1 MPLVIVFDLSMK
13 MAYPESGTR
22 DVPATK
28 PTDLASQVFNH
39 PHFVPAW
46 IFFLLLLLI
55 FVSFPIQRILLV
67 LWVYGREGY
76 FHQGIRVLPG
86 KPVRFSDGILVPQEI
101 DIVTGFGMFAVTVFG
116 LSFAL
121 YFALRLYECWFGNR
135 HERDR

>member
-1 MPLVIVFDLSMK
+1 MK
-13 MAYPESGTR
+13 MAYPASEAQNGR
-22 DVPATK
+22 ATK
-28 PTDLASQVFNH
+28 PADLASRVFNH

-76 FHQGIRVLPG
+76 SHQGIRVLPG

-121 YFALRLYECWFGNR
+121 FFALRLYERWFGNR
-135 HERDR
+135 QERDR